1 MAFDPKKLP
10 AKVYETYK
18 MGVLA
23 WPLAVQEALESGI
36 LDLNKLTDIVFYL
49 HHPELVGRSL
59 AANDTALIKKWKL
72 YRGLIASRQAEYKQ
86 RAASSFAARCAMP
99 YDGSTG
105 GHYGGKPYDPMDHP
119 IGSAHRDP
127 DHPTHGI
134 LPVN

>member
-10 AKVYETYK
+10 SKVYEAYK
-18 MGVLA
+18 LGVMA
-23 WPLAVQEALESGI
+23 WPLTIQEALESDI

-59 AANDTALIKKWKL
+59 AANDTALIRKWKL

-86 RAASSFAARCAMP
+86 RAASLFAARNAMP

-105 GHYGGKPYDPMDHP
+105 GHYGGKPYDPADHP
-119 IGSAHRDP
+119 PGSSGSGP
-127 DHPTHGI
+127 DHPSQGI
-134 LPVN
+134 MPVN